1 MRVVFQLIYDHRTC
15 IKVSLVSYLSP
26 NILRYNGNG
35 HRLSVLIWIP
45 VSRNVKPRIERGDNT
60 NANRHDDGY
69 GVLEDSYE
77 VPCKYM

>member
-1 MRVVFQLIYDHRTC
+1 MRVVFQLVYDHRAC
-15 IKVSLVSYLSP
+15 IKVSLVSYLSS

-35 HRLSVLIWIP
+35 HRLSVLIRIP